1 MRLIHK
7 KVLQIAIVVYEKLNC
22 KFYCPTFI
30 ILQILA
36 FEFVFLQILPFKFLF
51 FVHFI
56 IMLVIKQH
64 FILSLTFFLK
74 QQ

>member
-36 FEFVFLQILPFKFLF
+36 FEFVFFTNFTIQI
-51 FVHFI
+51 FI
-56 IMLVIKQH
+56 FCAFYHHVGNKTTFY
-64 FILSLTFFLK
+64 FIFNFFLK